1 MNNWLF
7 SEFQMNE
14 VMELRDFFYT
24 NAKKFPWACERS
36 DYTQAWITAS

>member
-14 VMELRDFFYT
+14 VMELRDFYT